1 VDSIP
6 DLMARM
12 ERAEINEI
20 VQRAGDLVAEHYV
33 FADVGA
39 RLRDL
44 LTDRASDGAYGALV
58 DPPALAGVVTED
70 LQSLNGDLH
79 LRLRHHAVPLP
90 EQWDEEAAHSTGSRR
105 STGSTATSC
114 IS

>member
-1 VDSIP
+1 
-6 DLMARM
+6 MARM
-12 ERAEINEI
+12 QRAEISGI

-39 RLRDL
+39 RVRDL
-44 LTDRASDGAYGALV
+44 LSDRATDGAYGALV

-79 LRLRHHAVPLP
+79 LRLRHHPEPLP
-90 EQWDEEAAHSTGSRR
+90 EQWDEEADGAGPST
-105 STGSTATSC
+105 
-114 IS
+114 